1 MTRPDRPTPPPL
13 TPYLTVSDAVAAI
26 DFYVRA
32 FGAKERERQTTPD
45 GKKVVHAALE
55 INGGLLMLCDDFP
68 EFTGQSRTPQTLGGS
83 PVTIHLDLA
92 DVDPVF
98 EAAVSAGATVTMPL
112 ADQFWGDRY
121 GKLRDPFGH
130 EWSLSTRKR
139 VPTQAELDAAGKEH
153 FGSTHGA
160 S

>member
-1 MTRPDRPTPPPL
+1 MTRPANPTPPPL
-13 TPYLTVSDAVAAI
+13 APYLVVEDANAAI

-32 FGAKERERQTTPD
+32 FGAKELARQTTPN

-55 INGGLLMLCDDFP
+55 INGGMLMLSDDFP
-68 EFTGQSRTPQTLGGS
+68 ELTGQSRTPQALGGS
-83 PVTIHLDLA
+83 PVTIHLDLK

-98 EAAVSAGATVTMPL
+98 AAALEAGATVTMPL
-112 ADQFWGDRY
+112 DDQFWGDRY

-130 EWSLSTRKR
+130 EWSLATRKR
-139 VPTQAELDAAGKEH
+139 APTQAELDAAGQEH
-153 FGSTHGA
+153 FGKTHGK